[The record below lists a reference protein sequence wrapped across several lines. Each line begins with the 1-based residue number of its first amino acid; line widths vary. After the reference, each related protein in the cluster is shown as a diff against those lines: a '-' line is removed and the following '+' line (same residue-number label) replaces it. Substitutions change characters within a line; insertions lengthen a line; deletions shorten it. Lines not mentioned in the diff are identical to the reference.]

1 MKKIISDLFD
11 KYKESILAEW
21 FDKAVSIFKGNVS
34 DGEIKRFGM
43 DCIELFSKLVA
54 TKGNGRFDEFL
65 ENSYEL
71 FSKAKLNL
79 LEISQIFNLGRNAV
93 INHLNKNSEEK
104 FDPLVVIGFLDE
116 LIEMVF
122 ARFSM
127 FYQEKKTK
135 ELTVNLENLTAQ
147 LEKSQQYL
155 QNILQASDAAIM
167 VIDGDEKIVAWN
179 KGAEKIFGYT
189 QQEIIGKPSSYLI
202 PPDDEHKDEL
212 NFIKEEVSKK
222 GALENYETERK
233 TKSGDTI
240 PVQLNVTK
248 LESTT
253 GKYYGRTVIIK
264 DVTEV
269 KRLQQQIDQSEK
281 LAVIGQLAAGVAHE
295 IGNPLTSI
303 SSLVQILQRRSN
315 DLFVKEQLSNIKENI
330 DRISKIVRELVDLS
344 RPPSNV
350 EEVTQIN
357 DVIKTALGIV
367 KYDKRVKEVQFETN
381 LDEKSPFVKIV
392 PDQLVQV
399 FINILINALD
409 AIEGRGKIKVISS
422 HDEKNIYVD
431 IIDNGCGI
439 DSKNINKI
447 FDPFFTTKEVG
458 KGTGL
463 GLAISYNIVKK
474 IGGDIKVS
482 STLNKGSKFSVI
494 LPVNSNGKE
503 NKD

>member
-1 MKKIISDLFD
+1 MKKIISDLFN
-11 KYKESILAEW
+11 KYSESILSEW
-21 FDKAVSIFKGNVS
+21 FDKAAAIFKGNVS
-34 DGEIKRFGM
+34 DEEIKRFGK
-43 DCIELFSKLVA
+43 DCIALFSQLVT
-54 TKGNGRFDEFL
+54 TKGNSVFDQFL
-65 ENSYEL
+65 ENSYDL

-93 INHLNKNSEEK
+93 INHLNINGSDK
-104 FDPLVVIGFLDE
+104 FDPLIVIGFLDE
-116 LIEMVF
+116 LIETVF

-135 ELTVNLENLTAQ
+135 ELTENLENLASQ
-147 LEKSQQYL
+147 LEQNQQYL

-167 VIDGDEKIVAWN
+167 VIDRNEKIVAWN

-202 PPDDEHKDEL
+202 PSDEEHRDEL
-212 NFIKEEVSKK
+212 NYIRDEVNKK
-222 GALENYETERK
+222 GSLENYETERK
-233 TKSGDTI
+233 TKTGEKI

-248 LESTT
+248 LQNST

-303 SSLVQILQRRSN
+303 SSLVQILQRRST

-357 DVIKTALGIV
+357 DIIKTALGIV
-367 KYDKRVKEVQFETN
+367 KYDKRVKEVSFETN
-381 LDEKSPFVKIV
+381 LDEKSPFIKIV

-409 AIEGRGKIKVISS
+409 AIEGCGKIKVISS

-439 DSKNINKI
+439 ESKNIDKI
-447 FDPFFTTKEVG
+447 FNPFFTTKEVG

-474 IGGDIKVS
+474 VGGDIKVS

-494 LPVNSNGKE
+494 LPINTNEKE
-503 NKD
+503 N

>member
-1 MKKIISDLFD
+1 MKKIIFNLFNKYSD
-11 KYKESILAEW
+11 SILDEW
-21 FDKAVSIFKGNVS
+21 FGKAVGVFKGNVTDS
-34 DGEIKRFGM
+34 EIKKFGN
-43 DCIELFSKLVA
+43 DCIKLFSELV
-54 TKGNGRFDEFL
+54 TSKRNQQFNDFL
-65 ENSYEL
+65 ESSYDL
-71 FSKAKLNL
+71 FSRAKLNL
-79 LEISQIFNLGRNAV
+79 LEISQIFNFGRNAV
-93 INHLNKNSEEK
+93 INHLNKDKSKK
-104 FDPLVVIGFLDE
+104 FDPLIVIGFLDE
-116 LIEMVF
+116 LIETVF

-135 ELTVNLENLTAQ
+135 ELTDNLENLSAQ
-147 LEKSQQYL
+147 LEQSRQYL

-167 VIDGDEKIVAWN
+167 VIDRNEKIVAWN

-202 PPDDEHKDEL
+202 PTEEKFENEL
-212 NFIKEEVSKK
+212 DYIKKEVNEK
-222 GALENYETERK
+222 GSLENYETERK
-233 TKSGDTI
+233 TKQGETI

-248 LESTT
+248 LEN
-253 GKYYGRTVIIK
+253 GVGNYYGRTVIIK

-269 KRLQQQIDQSEK
+269 KRLQQQVDQSEK

-303 SSLVQILQRRSN
+303 SSLVQILQRRST
-315 DLFVKEQLSNIKENI
+315 DMFVKEQLSNIKENI

-367 KYDKRVKEVQFETN
+367 KYDKRVKEVNFETN
-381 LDEKSPFVKIV
+381 LDEKSPFIKIV
-392 PDQLVQV
+392 PDQFVQV

-409 AIEGRGKIKVISS
+409 AINGCGKIKVISS

-439 DSKNINKI
+439 DSKNIDKI
-447 FDPFFTTKEVG
+447 FNPFFTTKEVG

-474 IGGDIKVS
+474 VGGDIKVS
-482 STLNKGSKFSVI
+482 STLHKGSKFSVI
-494 LPVNSNGKE
+494 IPINTNEKE
-503 NKD
+503 N

>member
-1 MKKIISDLFD
+1 MKKIIYDLFN
-11 KYKESILAEW
+11 KYSDSILSEW
-21 FDKAVSIFKGNVS
+21 FEKAAAVFKGNVT
-34 DGEIKRFGM
+34 GEEIKQFGK
-43 DCIELFSKLVA
+43 DCIELFSKLVSS
-54 TKGNGRFDEFL
+54 KGNGDFDKFL
-65 ENSYEL
+65 ENSYDL
-71 FSKAKLNL
+71 FSRSKLNL
-79 LEISQIFNLGRNAV
+79 LEISQIFNYGRNAV
-93 INHLNKNSEEK
+93 INHLNKKDKEK

-127 FYQEKKTK
+127 YYQERKTK
-135 ELTVNLENLTAQ
+135 ELNANLENLTSQ
-147 LEKSQQYL
+147 LEQSRQYL

-167 VIDGDEKIVAWN
+167 VIDRNEKIVAWN

-189 QQEIIGKPSSYLI
+189 QSEIIGKPSSYLI
-202 PPDDEHKDEL
+202 PSDEEHKDEL
-212 NFIKEEVSKK
+212 DYIKKEVSKK
-222 GALENYETERK
+222 GSLENYETERK
-233 TKSGDTI
+233 TKNGETI

-248 LESTT
+248 LENGT
-253 GKYYGRTVIIK
+253 GNYYGRTVIIK

-357 DVIKTALGIV
+357 DVVKTALGIV
-367 KYDKRVKEVQFETN
+367 KYDKRVKEVVFETN
-381 LDEKSPFVKIV
+381 LDEKSPFIKIV
-392 PDQLVQV
+392 PDQFVQV

-474 IGGDIKVS
+474 VGGDIKVS

-494 LPVNSNGKE
+494 LPINTNEKE
-503 NKD
+503 N